1 MKNIYTPTEEEQYS
15 IIGFVVYCVIFVFLI
30 PYLLLLNKQYSILS
44 VYFPNLDNLATALG
58 YMGGPPVLMPGEF
71 WRFLRE
77 SCEDNFFEFISISII
92 HYVSLLGLTFIIA
105 HYTNKYKSISKGWS
119 LAFFL
124 LFITYILP
132 TNIILKIQDTFGKL
146 LNNYVAYGSVL
157 HYVPVAIV
165 GVLIV
170 FGLITVEEKLI
181 HSFSDDVAML
191 IRDFGYK
198 FGITIN

>member
-1 MKNIYTPTEEEQYS
+1 MEIIHISTEEKYS
-15 IIGFVVYCVIFVFLI
+15 IVGFLVYCVIFIFLI
-30 PYLLLLNKQYSILS
+30 PYLLLRNKQYSILS

-58 YMGGPPVLMPGEF
+58 YMGGPPILMPGEF

-77 SCEDNFFEFISISII
+77 SCEENLFEFISVSII
-92 HYVSLLGLTFIIA
+92 HYTSLLGLTFIIA

-132 TNIILKIQDTFGKL
+132 TNIILKAQDMFGES
-146 LNNYVAYGSVL
+146 LNNYVAYGSVA

-170 FGLITVEEKLI
+170 FGLITIEEKLI
-181 HSFSDDVAML
+181 HRFSDSVATL
-191 IRDFGYK
+191 IRVMGYK
-198 FGITIN
+198 FDIIIN